1 MRRTLIAVLSGAS
14 LLAAVAAQAAGPLN
28 SPGTAVEPIAAQST
42 QAYDPATAASAA
54 EDMVDFALAGE
65 RARVETKLNELR
77 SQLPQLQQ
85 ALGEKAATEI
95 ERRTGEIESA
105 LGRDQLV
112 EAALL
117 ANETFRTIVEARG
130 PVGGV
135 PLEVSLLDYSGFRLK
150 ALASAGQPDWS
161 AVAGAAQESGGWWQQ
176 LIGRIQ
182 DKGLRDLMNTLQE
195 GLSQAVTEKNAAQ
208 LAFAAQMQLDA
219 VDLLEKAFAK

>member
-1 MRRTLIAVLSGAS
+1 MRRTLIFFLSGAS
-14 LLAAVAAQAAGPLN
+14 LLAAGAAHAAGPLTA
-28 SPGTAVEPIAAQST
+28 PGAAVELIAAQPT
-42 QAYDPATAASAA
+42 QAYDPATAASVA
-54 EDMVDFALAGE
+54 EDMIDFALAGE
-65 RARVETKLNELR
+65 RARVETKLSELR
-77 SQLPQLQQ
+77 SQLPQLRQ

-135 PLEVSLLDYSGFRLK
+135 PLGVSLLDYSGFRLK
-150 ALASAGQPDWS
+150 ALASAAQPDWK
-161 AVAGAAQESGGWWQQ
+161 AVTAAARESGGFWQQ

-195 GLSQAVTEKNAAQ
+195 GLSQAVAEKNAAQ
-208 LAFAAQMQLDA
+208 VAFAAQVQLDA